1 MDSARHR
8 QQADNDKLA
17 FLQTQKALADAL
29 KEQKVLREKLASL
42 EARNKPAKWANPVF
56 IQRIDATRGR
66 FDGQDGDWPP
76 EQLEAEVKRALDM
89 LENAKRTRA
98 TAEKEKKE
106 LDEEIE
112 ELQTTATRETEEL
125 LQSTAIQH
133 KKEMLEQ
140 QMKLRHQLAEWAT
153 QKAELLSDAE
163 NMALGSQKIVHE
175 SSVAREGVE
184 KQRKEIRRLAN
195 ELRDDLT
202 KSKQLRDSVDDA
214 KTKVALIDNLKTEI
228 EANKEHAEQLQKS
241 IAEQRQYLRAV
252 RVSAQAKAIIS
263 DLEKQTDEL
272 ITTKEEAEKELESSR
287 HELEELCETEKRL
300 NNEYLQAQE
309 AFKAEQMSVLV
320 VEAELR
326 ELKAEF
332 ERVKANVIQE
342 GRRNVELQKSLRE
355 EKMNATMRFLLTH
368 ANEIHR
374 ADKVQS
380 SLVRVR
386 DKFEMRSTLPPLAR
400 KSSLS

>member
-1 MDSARHR
+1 MQFSLDSPG
-8 QQADNDKLA
+8 LG
-17 FLQTQKALADAL
+17 LY
-29 KEQKVLREKLASL
+29 
-42 EARNKPAKWANPVF
+42 
-56 IQRIDATRGR
+56 GR
-66 FDGQDGDWPP
+66 SH
-76 EQLEAEVKRALDM
+76 
-89 LENAKRTRA
+89 
-98 TAEKEKKE
+98 
-106 LDEEIE
+106 I
-112 ELQTTATRETEEL
+112 
-125 LQSTAIQH
+125 
-133 KKEMLEQ
+133 
-140 QMKLRHQLAEWAT
+140 
-153 QKAELLSDAE
+153 
-163 NMALGSQKIVHE
+163 
-175 SSVAREGVE
+175 E